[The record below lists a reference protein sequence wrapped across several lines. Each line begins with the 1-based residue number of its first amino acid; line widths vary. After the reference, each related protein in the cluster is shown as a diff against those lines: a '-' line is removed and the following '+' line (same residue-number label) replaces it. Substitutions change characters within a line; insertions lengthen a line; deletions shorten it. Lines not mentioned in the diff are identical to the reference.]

1 MTATATL
8 APHRLRDRVP
18 LPAPSAAIEGRARRS
33 ERYPVHITSS
43 CDATL
48 ERLAP
53 IVCGKG
59 VGIITDD
66 VVESL
71 FARPLVDGLRDL
83 GCEVLL
89 HAVPAGEG
97 SKSLEQAL
105 ALWDWLA
112 AGTLAR
118 RDVIVTLGGGVVA
131 DLGGWVASAYMR
143 GIPYVNLPTTLL
155 AQVDGALGGKVAVN
169 HPLAKNLLGA
179 FHQPVAVIADV
190 SSLQSLERR
199 HLAAG
204 LAECIKKAVIASPE
218 YWGLIQDDADA
229 ILDRDQAALERLVRG
244 AAAIKT
250 ALIERDPYEEDLR
263 RPLNFGHTIGHPL
276 ETVAGYGALLHG
288 EAVAFGMV
296 AESRVAE
303 GRGVMAHD
311 VLDELVALLR
321 RCGLPTAAADLPVAI
336 CADDVLAA
344 MEKVRLIRA
353 GSLRYVLPA
362 AIGETVI
369 ADDVSDAETRRAL
382 AACGLR

>member
-1 MTATATL
+1 MTATAPP
-8 APHRLRDRVP
+8 APHRLHDRLP
-18 LPAPSAAIEGRARRS
+18 LPSPTAAIEGRARRT

-43 CDATL
+43 LDDTL
-48 ERLAP
+48 ERLVP
-53 IVCGKG
+53 IVHGKG

-71 FARPLVDGLRDL
+71 FARPLVCGLRSI
-83 GCEVLL
+83 GCEVVL
-89 HAVPAGEG
+89 HAVPAGEA
-97 SKSLEQAL
+97 SKSVHQAL

-112 AGTLAR
+112 ASTLAR
-118 RDVIVTLGGGVVA
+118 RDVLLTLGGGVVA

-169 HPLAKNLLGA
+169 HRLAKNLLGA
-179 FHQPVAVIADV
+179 FHQPAAVIADV

-218 YWGLIQDDADA
+218 YWELIARDAEA

-250 ALIERDPYEEDLR
+250 ALIERDPYEVDLR
-263 RPLNFGHTIGHPL
+263 RPLNFGHTVGHPL
-276 ETVAGYGALLHG
+276 ETATGYGTLLHG

-303 GRGVMAHD
+303 ARGILPPA
-311 VLDELVALLR
+311 VLEELVALLR
-321 RCGLPTAAADLPVAI
+321 RCGLPTTAADLPVAVG
-336 CADDVLAA
+336 ADDVMTA

-362 AIGETVI
+362 AIGETII

-382 AACGLR
+382 VACGLP